1 MATLA
6 SIGRP
11 TSDFI
16 AKTDS
21 NYLCHNNSV
30 FCVNSTIIIMSLTP
44 EQAWQSVMG
53 QLQVEMPKASFDT
66 WVRDSQVVG
75 FDKDVIRI
83 GVRNSYAC
91 EWLESRLTSTINRL
105 LIGILN
111 QRVNVEFVVHQNDEE
126 ENTENN
132 SLADEEHAEIKIV
145 NRLPYDE
152 IVAPSK
158 VVAIPGYFSRLIPE
172 IGVRNAW
179 LYVGWRQA
187 FWSASRGNKNS
198 AYTQRVALKHVIRFS
213 GLSRRTFFRAIE
225 DESPWKALSGLVDR
239 EDTSPRWAQGND
251 HRSHRLPNRYTV
263 HMTLRLSQV
272 DSATIYE
279 WLNER
284 VQTGLSLLDALK
296 LALQIKDLVG
306 ELLPPIGFLA
316 SDNMPPTYFQTVMDI
331 AEALHESM
339 TPELQEAAEALH
351 RKIITGFGTI
361 LLTHYFLEKVIPRS
375 GLTPAQAWLVAL
387 LRDRCYINSQTG
399 EIRDEVLIH
408 GGYAELASWLG
419 LSRPKTVWEWIRN
432 PVGPGGAFIELL
444 PRHENDEFDA
454 LRMRI
459 RLDEPVFMDGATDTS
474 SEAQVAPMGGEIDTI
489 KQGGPDTH
497 STAQLAPMEG
507 GDGTQDWREWHS
519 LKHLTTVPNTTELIT
534 STTQTLAA
542 AVLPSAWVLRKLLV
556 QNHVHPKVTKELLS
570 ANASAQ
576 AFVSWVLF
584 SCSPA
589 GTGIDDPAAYAIASL
604 REDGLLGAGGVFD
617 RLAAKH
623 PADFF
628 RLLESAPK
636 NRFAA
641 LSKGTGDT
649 EWDSAMGL
657 YNPKIKNLQKI
668 LLGE

>member
-1 MATLA
+1 
-6 SIGRP
+6 
-11 TSDFI
+11 
-16 AKTDS
+16 
-21 NYLCHNNSV
+21 
-30 FCVNSTIIIMSLTP
+30 MSLTP
-44 EQAWQSVMG
+44 EQAWQSVLV
-53 QLQVEMPKASFDT
+53 QLKMEMPKASFDT
-66 WVRDSQVVG
+66 WVDDTRVLG
-75 FDKDVIRI
+75 FDNDVLKI
-83 GVRNSYAC
+83 GVRNSYAR

-111 QRVNVEFVVHQNDEE
+111 LHVNVEFVVNQDNEE
-126 ENTENN
+126 EIVDNT
-132 SLADEEHAEIKIV
+132 SLANEEQAEIRIV
-145 NRLPYDE
+145 NRLQYDE

-187 FWSASRGNKNS
+187 FWSASRGNKNG

-225 DESPWKALSGLVDR
+225 DEASWMALSGLVDR
-239 EDTSPRWAQGND
+239 EDTSPRWAQGKD

-272 DSATIYE
+272 DSVAIFE

-284 VQTGLSLLDALK
+284 VQTGLSPLESLK

-306 ELLPPIGFLA
+306 ELLPPIGFIA
-316 SDNMPPTYFQTVMDI
+316 PENTPPAYFQTVMDI
-331 AEALHESM
+331 VESLHGSL
-339 TPELQEAAEALH
+339 TPELLEAAEALH
-351 RKIITGFGTI
+351 RKIISGFGTI

-387 LRDRCYINSQTG
+387 LRDRCYLNPQTG
-399 EIRDEVLIH
+399 EMRDEVLIR

-419 LSRPKTVWEWIRN
+419 LSRPKTVWEWIRD
-432 PVGPGGAFIELL
+432 PVGPGGAFIALL
-444 PRHENDEFDA
+444 PRQENDEFDA

-459 RLDEPVFMDGATDTS
+459 RLDEPVIMDGASDTNS
-474 SEAQVAPMGGEIDTI
+474 QAKVAPISGEVDTIKKAALGTNSEAQVTLLDGE
-489 KQGGPDTH
+489 
-497 STAQLAPMEG
+497 
-507 GDGTQDWREWHS
+507 DGTQDWREWHS

-542 AVLPSAWVLRKLLV
+542 AVLPSAWVLRRLLV

-570 ANASAQ
+570 ANASAH

-589 GTGIDDPAAYAIASL
+589 GEGIDDPVAYAIASL
-604 REDGLLGAGGVFD
+604 REDRVLGAGGVFD
-617 RLAAKH
+617 RLAAKL
-623 PADFF
+623 PADVM
-628 RLLESAPK
+628 RLLQSAPK
-636 NRFAA
+636 DRFAA

-649 EWDSAMGL
+649 DWDSAMGF
-657 YNPKIKNLQKI
+657 YNSKIKNLQKI

>member
-1 MATLA
+1 
-6 SIGRP
+6 
-11 TSDFI
+11 
-16 AKTDS
+16 
-21 NYLCHNNSV
+21 
-30 FCVNSTIIIMSLTP
+30 MSLSP
-44 EQAWQSVMG
+44 EQAWQSVLG
-53 QLQVEMPKASFDT
+53 QLQMEMPKASFDT
-66 WVRDSQVVG
+66 WVRDTRVVG
-75 FDKDVIRI
+75 FDKDVLRI

-111 QRVNVEFVVHQNDEE
+111 QHVNVEFVVNQNNEE
-126 ENTENN
+126 ENIENN
-132 SLADEEHAEIKIV
+132 SQANEEQAEIRIV
-145 NRLPYDE
+145 NRLKYDE

-187 FWSASRGNKNS
+187 FWGASRGNKNS
-198 AYTQRVALKHVIRFS
+198 TYTQRVALKHVIRFS

-225 DESPWKALSGLVDR
+225 DEASWKALLGLVDR
-239 EDTSPRWAQGND
+239 EDTSPCWAQGND

-263 HMTLRLSQV
+263 HMTLRLSRV
-272 DSATIYE
+272 DSAAIFE

-284 VQTGLSLLDALK
+284 VQTGLSPLEALK

-306 ELLPPIGFLA
+306 ELLPPIGFIA
-316 SDNMPPTYFQTVMDI
+316 SGNPPPAYFQTAMDI
-331 AEALHESM
+331 AEALHGSL

-387 LRDRCYINSQTG
+387 LRDRCYLNPQTG
-399 EIRDEVLIH
+399 EMRDEVLIR

-419 LSRPKTVWEWIRN
+419 LSRPKTVWEWIRD
-432 PVGPGGAFIELL
+432 PVGPGGAFIALL

-459 RLDEPVFMDGATDTS
+459 RLDEPVFMDGASDTNS
-474 SEAQVAPMGGEIDTI
+474 QAQVAPISGEVDTI
-489 KQGGPDTH
+489 KQAAPGTH
-497 STAQLAPMEG
+497 SAAQMTPMEG
-507 GDGTQDWREWHS
+507 GVGTQDWREWHS

-589 GTGIDDPAAYAIASL
+589 GTGIDDPVAYAIASL
-604 REDGLLGAGGVFD
+604 REDRLLGAGGVFD

-623 PADFF
+623 PADLM
-628 RLLESAPK
+628 RLLESGPK
-636 NRFAA
+636 DRFDA
-641 LSKGTGDT
+641 LSRGTGDT
-649 EWDSAMGL
+649 DWDLAMGF
-657 YNPKIKNLQKI
+657 YNPKIKDLQKI

>member
-1 MATLA
+1 M
-6 SIGRP
+6 
-11 TSDFI
+11 
-16 AKTDS
+16 
-21 NYLCHNNSV
+21 
-30 FCVNSTIIIMSLTP
+30 
-44 EQAWQSVMG
+44 
-53 QLQVEMPKASFDT
+53 EMPKASYDT
-66 WVRDSQVVG
+66 WVRDTCVVG
-75 FDKDVIRI
+75 FDNDVLRI
-83 GVRNSYAC
+83 GVRDSYAC

-111 QRVNVEFVVHQNDEE
+111 QRVNVEFLIHQNDEQV
-126 ENTENN
+126 N
-132 SLADEEHAEIKIV
+132 SEKNSPADEEQAEIKIV

-198 AYTQRVALKHVIRFS
+198 VYTQRVALKHVIRFS

-225 DESPWKALSGLVDR
+225 DGTSWKSLSGLVDR
-239 EDTSPRWAQGND
+239 EDISPRWAQGND

-272 DSATIYE
+272 DSAAIYE

-284 VQTGLSLLDALK
+284 VQTGLSPLEALK
-296 LALQIKDLVG
+296 LALLIKDLVG

-316 SDNMPPTYFQTVMDI
+316 SDNTPPAYFQTVMDI
-331 AEALHESM
+331 AEALHGSM
-339 TPELQEAAEALH
+339 TPELHEAAEALH

-399 EIRDEVLIH
+399 EIRDEVLIR
-408 GGYAELASWLG
+408 GGYSELASWLG
-419 LSRPKTVWEWIRN
+419 LSRPKTVWEWIRD
-432 PVGPGGAFIELL
+432 PVGPGRAFIASL

-459 RLDEPVFMDGATDTS
+459 RLDEPVFMDGASDTNS
-474 SEAQVAPMGGEIDTI
+474 QAQVAQISGEVDTI
-489 KQGGPDTH
+489 TRSAPGTH
-497 STAQLAPMEG
+497 SVAHVTPMEG
-507 GDGTQDWREWHS
+507 GDGTEAWRERHS

-542 AVLPSAWVLRKLLV
+542 AVLPSNWVLRKLLV

-584 SCSPA
+584 CCSPA
-589 GTGIDDPAAYAIASL
+589 GTGIDDPVAYAIASL
-604 REDGLLGAGGVFD
+604 REDRLLGAGGVFD

-636 NRFAA
+636 DRFAA